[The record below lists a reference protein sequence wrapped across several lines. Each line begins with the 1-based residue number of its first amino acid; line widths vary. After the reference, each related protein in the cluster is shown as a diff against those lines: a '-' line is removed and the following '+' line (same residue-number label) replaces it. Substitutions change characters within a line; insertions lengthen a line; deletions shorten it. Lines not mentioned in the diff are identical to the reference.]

1 MTDLV
6 DTRLALHAVAERVL
20 SPLRVQATGNEIALC
35 VRAGGFGTPDL
46 PQGGWAG
53 FLDGDVVRVAAD
65 GSLTREPLRSL
76 RQAARVVGLA
86 DPDAL
91 ADDPLI
97 VSDAAAQ
104 VLARTWADGEAAL
117 HGLLAT
123 LSAEDAGSDI
133 NLWPEH
139 FDIAIDAGDATTGAR
154 ATYGVSPG
162 DAHASHPVRLR
173 RPVATAAERPV
184 VAGRRLRR
192 RRTAGSRSEDDSD
205 LLATVPKRAGPTLG
219 PSVQPMS

>member
-162 DAHASHPVRLR
+162 DATHRTPYAYVAPW
-173 RPVATAAERPV
+173 RPPPSGPLWQAAGFVGAERP
-184 VAGRRLRR
+184 AADPKTTL
-192 RRTAGSRSEDDSD
+192 TFWQLCRSE
-205 LLATVPKRAGPTLG
+205 LVRHAGPV
-219 PSVQPMS
+219 SSR